1 MNYEHLSS
9 RKKSLEN
16 DIARI
21 KTELKKYPKGYI
33 NLCKDK
39 GKYRMYRMTKDEN
52 GYVKRNYL
60 PLKEIELAKK
70 LARKKYLQRML
81 ADKENE
87 LACTMKYLNMRHPGG
102 HQELLSK
109 ESPYRALIL
118 EDTWEGQEY
127 EKNSEYPEQLIVKA
141 PKGEYVRSKSEAL
154 IANALYDAGI
164 EYRYEC
170 ATMIGGIKYY
180 PDFTVRVPG
189 TKITK
194 IWEHF
199 GKIDDPEYFSKMM
212 RKISAYIK
220 AGYVPGVNLIFTF
233 ESSTSPLTIDVVK
246 SKIQHHFRQ
255 N

>member
-1 MNYEHLSS
+1 MNYELLSS
-9 RKKSLEN
+9 RRKTLEKEVVRLK
-16 DIARI
+16 A
-21 KTELKKYPKGYI
+21 ELKKYPKGYI

-39 GKYRMYRMTKDEN
+39 GKYRMYYMLEDDK

-87 LACTMKYLNMRHPGG
+87 LECTKKYLGMRHSGR
-102 HQELLSK
+102 HKELL
-109 ESPYRALIL
+109 EQDSPYRYLII
-118 EDTWEGQEY
+118 EDSWEGQEY
-127 EKNSEYPEQLIVKA
+127 DKSTKHPEQLIVKA
-141 PKGEYVRSKSEAL
+141 PKGEFVRSKSEAL
-154 IANALYDAGI
+154 IANALFDEGI

-170 ATMIGGIKYY
+170 AKEIGGIKYY
-180 PDFTVRVPG
+180 PDFTVKVPG

-199 GKIDDPEYFSKMM
+199 GKIDDPVYFSKMM

-220 AGYVPGVNLIFTF
+220 AGYVPGVNIIFTF
-233 ESSTSPLTIDVVK
+233 ESSVKPLTIDVVK
-246 SKIQHHFRQ
+246 SVIQHHFKQ